1 MSTPSQEDSRDR
13 RRRQNRESQRR
24 WRERYRQVKP
34 EDAKKL
40 NGTLPDAHEALL
52 DTIPPM
58 SDLQSQ
64 PHSQH
69 LQHLLEP
76 LDHNGYLVQST
87 DWTQD
92 QPTGQPDANA
102 SWPPIDVKFHFQQG
116 EHCAS
121 TQSQNDK
128 PSRESFTADYLNGLE
143 VQALSDYFVS
153 SQIRGQFSQYPPV
166 GTCNPVLLTPPASPS
181 SAGIGAFHESSN
193 SGGRCKETETA
204 STAVETIRDVQL
216 LYSIGVKAG
225 FLKPDEKVKYYLAAM
240 KRIYHKAPTLM
251 DEDDEGLSGCD
262 LDEWGCDG
270 AQSDGDKLALPPQ
283 Y

>member
-24 WRERYRQVKP
+24 WSTYTTHWTSIEMGWLTFINLSSGERYRQVKP

-181 SAGIGAFHESSN
+181 SAV
-193 SGGRCKETETA
+193 R
-204 STAVETIRDVQL
+204 
-216 LYSIGVKAG
+216 
-225 FLKPDEKVKYYLAAM
+225 KYIYL
-240 KRIYHKAPTLM
+240 
-251 DEDDEGLSGCD
+251 D
-262 LDEWGCDG
+262 LVCL
-270 AQSDGDKLALPPQ
+270 QT
-283 Y
+283 